1 MKTALITGITGQD
14 GSYLAELLLSKGY
27 VVHGIVRRSSSFN
40 TGRLEHIF
48 KRLHLHFGDVTDG
61 TSLRRVLTRV
71 QPTEVYNLAAQS
83 HVAVSFEEPEL
94 THEIVAMGAL
104 RLFEACRD
112 VVPTARVYQ
121 ASSSEMFGGGVD
133 LDENSPLRPRSP
145 YAVAKVAAHWH
156 AVNMREAYGM
166 HISCGI
172 LFNHESARRG
182 ETFVTQKIA
191 RAAAE
196 RRTVVLGN
204 LEARRDWG
212 FAGDYVRAMWMMMQ
226 REDPD
231 DFVIATGESRSV
243 QKFAAVAYDRVG
255 LNWSSRVQ
263 TNERYYRPNDVQRLQ
278 GNSSKAR
285 LMLKWEPTV
294 TFEQLVHE
302 MVDACAR

>member
-61 TSLRRVLTRV
+61 TSLRRVLTRA
-71 QPTEVYNLAAQS
+71 QPAEVYNLAAQS

-104 RLFEACRD
+104 RLFEAVRD
-112 VVPTARVYQ
+112 VVPAARVYQ

-133 LDENSPLRPRSP
+133 LDENSPFRPRSP

-166 HISCGI
+166 YISCGI
-172 LFNHESARRG
+172 LFNHESPRRG
-182 ETFVTQKIA
+182 ETFVTKKIV

-204 LEARRDWG
+204 LSPRRDWG
-212 FAGDYVRAMWMMMQ
+212 HAEDYVRAMWLLLQ
-226 REDPD
+226 QDKPD
-231 DFVIATGESRSV
+231 DAVVATGVDRSV
-243 QKFAAVAYDRVG
+243 RDFIRAVECVTDRHLDVE
-255 LNWSSRVQ
+255 
-263 TNERYYRPNDVQRLQ
+263 THERYMRPNEVEVLR
-278 GNSSKAR
+278 GNPSYING
-285 LMLKWEPTV
+285 LGWEPKW
-294 TFEQLVHE
+294 TFED
-302 MVDACAR
+302 MVRDMVNSCAR